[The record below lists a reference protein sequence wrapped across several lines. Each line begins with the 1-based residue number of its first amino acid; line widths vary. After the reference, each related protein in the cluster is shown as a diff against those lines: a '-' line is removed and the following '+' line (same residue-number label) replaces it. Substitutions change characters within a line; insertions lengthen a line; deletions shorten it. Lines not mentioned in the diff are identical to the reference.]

1 MQFNTNKE
9 LSEAAETIRAEAGSG
24 RKHYPILF
32 KKALCE
38 YMNQHNY
45 GDTLMADMAGIT
57 CITVNTWQ
65 QQYAE
70 GLYTL
75 EGAYCVSKKSLSLNQ
90 KLIKQLKQQVADI
103 DVKILLIKQCEAAG
117 ITVSM

>member
-1 MQFNTNKE
+1 MQFNTIE
-9 LSEAAETIRAEAGSG
+9 EIHAAVSTITAEAGSG

-38 YMNQHNY
+38 YLQKYNCSPQ
-45 GDTLMADMAGIT
+45 TMAHAASISKTSIDLW
-57 CITVNTWQ
+57 VE
-65 QQYAE
+65 QYAA
-70 GLYTL
+70 GLYTM
-75 EGAYCVSKKSLSLNQ
+75 EGAYCVSKKSLSINQ